1 MNEQLPLT
9 GVRVVEVSDGRGEL
23 AGRYMADLGA
33 DVLLVEPPEGAPSRR
48 WPPLVDDISMH
59 FAVHH
64 AGERSI
70 VADLTT
76 DAGRARL
83 MELLATADIW
93 IESTRPGALAA
104 VGLDP
109 RAVLERFPHLVIL
122 SISEFGQWGPYAAYQ
137 ATDGVLMAMAG
148 HLSRSGKPGLPP
160 LLPPHG
166 LAEGATAIQAVWA
179 AMLAYWNRQ
188 QTGHGDHLDLSLF
201 EATAQVIDPAI
212 GAVGTAVAGQNPLA
226 VPRGRP
232 ASAMYPIYRCSDG
245 YVRLILLAVRQWQSM
260 LAWMGNPPE
269 LSDPGLNNIFARL
282 RNAAIIESAI
292 AQFVKDQRV
301 HDVVAE
307 GQRRG
312 VPVAPVLTMADVLE
326 APHYRERGAFAEE
339 EVAPGVH
346 ASVPSGMVEV
356 DGVRAGP
363 HGRAPRIGEHTDA
376 VQAEVQAAGPRP
388 EPKAPRPAPRAPLKG
403 LRVLDM
409 GVIVAGGEAGRL
421 FADQGAEVLKVENGA
436 FPDGSRAAVQGLMNE
451 QFAAAQRNKL
461 GMGINLRS
469 PEGVEVFK
477 RLVALSDVLLEN
489 FKPGTLENLGLGW
502 DVLHAIN
509 PKLVM
514 VSTSA
519 MGSRGAWSTWMGY
532 GPLVRCASGLTELW
546 RYPDIEGSFCDGVT
560 IFPDHLAAR
569 LLDAAALAAVL
580 RARSTGQGVHIECA
594 QAEIILGVLATTIAM
609 ESVQA
614 GYAVPG
620 VGPTSIPWGVYPC
633 AGDDEWCVITVR
645 DDADWQRLAGAL
657 GNPEWALA
665 PEMLGTEA
673 RRARARDIDA
683 ALSAWTS
690 QRTPFDVTQVLQAA
704 GVPAG
709 FMRRVT
715 DFAEDPHLAE
725 RRFIRTL
732 DQPWVDKPV
741 LTENGPCLGLG
752 IAEPQ
757 LRPAPLLGQHTREI
771 CARVLGM
778 GADEIDA
785 LFAAGALEEVV
796 APDTATTASA
806 APAVRA

>member
-1 MNEQLPLT
+1 
-9 GVRVVEVSDGRGEL
+9 VEVL
-23 AGRYMADLGA
+23 
-33 DVLLVEPPEGAPSRR
+33 
-48 WPPLVDDISMH
+48 
-59 FAVHH
+59 
-64 AGERSI
+64 
-70 VADLTT
+70 
-76 DAGRARL
+76 
-83 MELLATADIW
+83 
-93 IESTRPGALAA
+93 
-104 VGLDP
+104 
-109 RAVLERFPHLVIL
+109 
-122 SISEFGQWGPYAAYQ
+122 
-137 ATDGVLMAMAG
+137 
-148 HLSRSGKPGLPP
+148 
-160 LLPPHG
+160 
-166 LAEGATAIQAVWA
+166 
-179 AMLAYWNRQ
+179 
-188 QTGHGDHLDLSLF
+188 
-201 EATAQVIDPAI
+201 
-212 GAVGTAVAGQNPLA
+212 
-226 VPRGRP
+226 
-232 ASAMYPIYRCSDG
+232 
-245 YVRLILLAVRQWQSM
+245 
-260 LAWMGNPPE
+260 
-269 LSDPGLNNIFARL
+269 
-282 RNAAIIESAI
+282 
-292 AQFVKDQRV
+292 
-301 HDVVAE
+301 
-307 GQRRG
+307 
-312 VPVAPVLTMADVLE
+312 
-326 APHYRERGAFAEE
+326 
-339 EVAPGVH
+339 
-346 ASVPSGMVEV
+346 
-356 DGVRAGP
+356 
-363 HGRAPRIGEHTDA
+363 
-376 VQAEVQAAGPRP
+376 
-388 EPKAPRPAPRAPLKG
+388 
-403 LRVLDM
+403 
-409 GVIVAGGEAGRL
+409 
-421 FADQGAEVLKVENGA
+421 
-436 FPDGSRAAVQGLMNE
+436 
-451 QFAAAQRNKL
+451 
-461 GMGINLRS
+461 
-469 PEGVEVFK
+469 K
-477 RLVALSDVLLEN
+477 RLVARSDVLLEN

-614 GYAVPG
+614 GHAVPG
-620 VGPTSIPWGVYPC
+620 VGPTSTPWGVYPC
-633 AGDDEWCVITVR
+633 AGEDEWCVITVR

-657 GNPEWALA
+657 GKPEWALA

-683 ALSAWTS
+683 DLSAWTS

-709 FMRRVT
+709 LMRRVT

-725 RRFIRTL
+725 RRFMRTL

-741 LTENGPCLGLG
+741 LTENGPCLALG

-796 APDTATTASA
+796 APDNATTAPA